1 MDHLLMS
8 NTKIKLLQ
16 QQVAVLSLTVASLKV
31 QIDQLEESVS
41 KINNK
46 MKPIKVYEPKDDSLE
61 GASNNLNIDDSESD
75 GYATEDEPILKPKI
89 KTKVPKIYT
98 KRSNQYVLISEDVL
112 VSEDGNESGYEDSES
127 EGSNCSN
134 EKTFIPVYEETRL
147 NPFDNDR
154 ITEELR
160 ARATLLEEI

>member
-46 MKPIKVYEPKDDSLE
+46 MKPIKVY
-61 GASNNLNIDDSESD
+61 
-75 GYATEDEPILKPKI
+75 EPILKPKI